1 MLFTGTV
8 CHRRWTRAE
17 QAIVAG
23 VAGAGLALPLLT
35 AGVAAAA
42 PVSTWEK
49 VAQCESGG
57 NWGINT
63 GNGFYGGLQFT
74 PSTWRS
80 FGGTQYAGQAH
91 QATKAQQITVA
102 ERVLAAQGPGA
113 WPVCSLRAGLAKGGS
128 PARVDADGPGRDE
141 APGRSGANG
150 SNGGNSAN
158 GSRGPRDAEAQAAPE
173 PAAAPSGEGSYTVS
187 PGDTLSAIA
196 EAQRVEG
203 GWERLYQANRSVVG
217 TDPDLIEPGQ
227 VLHLG

>member
-1 MLFTGTV
+1 MLFTGTG

-17 QAIVAG
+17 QAIAAG

-35 AGVAAAA
+35 AGAAVAA

-57 NWGINT
+57 NWRINT

-91 QATKAQQITVA
+91 QASKSQQIAVA

-113 WPVCSLRAGLAKGGS
+113 WPVCSLRAGLAKGG
-128 PARVDADGPGRDE
+128 PAARADADGSGRDA
-141 APGRSGANG
+141 APSRPTATREN
-150 SNGGNSAN
+150 A
-158 GSRGPRDAEAQAAPE
+158 SRGAESQAAPE
-173 PAAAPSGEGSYTVS
+173 PAAAPPDAGSYTVS

-203 GWERLYQANRSVVG
+203 GWQRLYQANQAVVG
-217 TDPDLIEPGQ
+217 VDPDLIEPGQ
-227 VLHLG
+227 VLRLG